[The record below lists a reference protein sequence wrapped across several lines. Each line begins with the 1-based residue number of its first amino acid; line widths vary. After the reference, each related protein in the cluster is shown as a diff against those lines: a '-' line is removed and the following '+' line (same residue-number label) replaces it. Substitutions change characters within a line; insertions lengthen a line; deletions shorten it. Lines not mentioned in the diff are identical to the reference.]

1 MTKIYVNKKE
11 VKNEKSDFIVFLLEI
26 FAGALVLMLASSLFR
41 NFYVE
46 NFLYAL
52 LASFIISIFNASI
65 KPILIFLTLPVTV
78 ASLGILYPIVNVII
92 LKLTGLFLGSAFVL
106 EGWILAFFIAIF
118 ISIMT
123 IILKKIVVG
132 IYKEGRN

>member
-132 IYKEGRN
+132 IYKEGRD